1 MPVSMSMKR
10 WYHKMRLTWLNNG
23 FICEELYAP
32 FKIDKDID
40 YQVFV
45 DKTSLT
51 AKCVFNLNFYVQIGI
66 NKLNDKLVVVKEEK
80 INSDLPSKEKILG
93 NKPSDQQ

>member
-1 MPVSMSMKR
+1 MGRRDLIFSGSKLEM
-10 WYHKMRLTWLNNG
+10 L
-23 FICEELYAP
+23 
-32 FKIDKDID
+32 FKNV

-45 DKTSLT
+45 DKTSLN

>member
-1 MPVSMSMKR
+1 M
-10 WYHKMRLTWLNNG
+10 L
-23 FICEELYAP
+23 
-32 FKIDKDID
+32 FKNV

-45 DKTSLT
+45 DKT

-66 NKLNDKLVVVKEEK
+66 NKLNDKLAVVKEEK

>member
-1 MPVSMSMKR
+1 MGRRDLIFSGSKLEM
-10 WYHKMRLTWLNNG
+10 L
-23 FICEELYAP
+23 
-32 FKIDKDID
+32 FKNV

-51 AKCVFNLNFYVQIGI
+51 AKYVFNLNFYVQIGI

>member
-1 MPVSMSMKR
+1 MGRRDLIFSGSKLEM
-10 WYHKMRLTWLNNG
+10 L
-23 FICEELYAP
+23 
-32 FKIDKDID
+32 FKNV

-80 INSDLPSKEKILG
+80 IKSDLPSKEKILG